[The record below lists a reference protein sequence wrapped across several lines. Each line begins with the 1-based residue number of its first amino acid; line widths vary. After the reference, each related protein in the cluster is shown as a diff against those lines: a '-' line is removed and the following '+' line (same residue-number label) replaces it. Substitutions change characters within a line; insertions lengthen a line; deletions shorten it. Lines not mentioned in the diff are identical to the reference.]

1 MITLSLSLHSNPRGN
16 GFWKLNTSLLSETCY
31 LDKIKATIENTVSE
45 YENDET
51 VNPILL
57 WEMVKLKVREK
68 SISYAASKKSER
80 TKREEDLVK
89 SIAILEKQ
97 LDNGNS
103 SEPPSQNVIEKLNT
117 LKRDLEKIIEYRTK
131 GAILR
136 SKSQWCNEGKKN
148 TKYFLNLESRHFKQG
163 TISQLK
169 INDTEFV
176 TSDVAILSECE
187 SFYKSLYTSK
197 EDDGPQSLFFQQVN
211 ETVLGLEEQ
220 ESCEGPLSEKECAEA
235 VKSMDSGKTPGS
247 DGLPAEF
254 YKVFWKD
261 ITSLLISAL
270 NCALESGCLSIT
282 QRRGIIKLIP
292 KKDAELYFVKNWRP
306 ITLLTTDYKIAA
318 KAIANRIKSVLPRLI
333 NNDQTGFMKGRFI
346 GENIRLIDSIIR
358 YAAEN
363 NIPGLLLFIDFE
375 KAFDSL
381 EWSFI
386 YESRRYFG
394 FGPSIIKWIKA
405 LYCKTESCVL
415 NNGWSSNFFQIQRG
429 VRQGC
434 PLSPYLFILSAE
446 VLAKAIRNNVNIKGI
461 CVNNNEIR
469 ISQYADDTTLILDGS
484 EQALLSA
491 LTMLDEFSKASGL
504 KLNEK
509 TTEALWIGSSIGND
523 KLSLSGKELKW
534 PESKVK
540 TLGLWLSVEPDFNSC
555 SAKL

>member
-1 MITLSLSLHSNPRGN
+1 MNLKIASLNVRGIGNNTKRREVFNWLRSKKFSIYMLQEAHCTENTTDIWTSEWGYKTLFSCCSSNKAGVGILFNNNFNLKILKAFVDPNGRFVICDIETNSKLLTLANVYAPNEDDPDFFQAVFSHLSSFHCEEIIIGGDFNLVLDLIKDKKGGLPRTHKNAMKIVQDFCENLDLSDIWRILNPEAKRYTWRQRLSNIHCRLDFFLVSQTSICNITQADIIPGFKTDHSMITLSLSLHSNSRGN

-31 LDKIKATIENTVSE
+31 LDKIKATIENSVSE

-57 WEMVKLKVREK
+57 WEMVKLEVREK

-89 SIAILEKQ
+89 SITILEKQ

-103 SEPPSQNVIEKLNT
+103 SEPPSQNVIEKRNT

-136 SKSQWCNEGKKN
+136 SKSQWYNEGEKN

-176 TSDVAILSECE
+176 TSEVAILSECE

-220 ESCEGPLSEKECAEA
+220 ESCEGPLSEKDCAEA

-254 YKVFWKD
+254 YQVFWKD
-261 ITSLLISAL
+261 ISFLLISAL
-270 NCALESGCLSIT
+270 NCALESGCLSLT

-292 KKDAELYFVKNWRP
+292 KKRRG
-306 ITLLTTDYKIAA
+306 TLF
-318 KAIANRIKSVLPRLI
+318 R
-333 NNDQTGFMKGRFI
+333 
-346 GENIRLIDSIIR
+346 
-358 YAAEN
+358 
-363 NIPGLLLFIDFE
+363 
-375 KAFDSL
+375 
-381 EWSFI
+381 
-386 YESRRYFG
+386 
-394 FGPSIIKWIKA
+394 
-405 LYCKTESCVL
+405 
-415 NNGWSSNFFQIQRG
+415 
-429 VRQGC
+429 
-434 PLSPYLFILSAE
+434 
-446 VLAKAIRNNVNIKGI
+446 
-461 CVNNNEIR
+461 
-469 ISQYADDTTLILDGS
+469 
-484 EQALLSA
+484 
-491 LTMLDEFSKASGL
+491 
-504 KLNEK
+504 
-509 TTEALWIGSSIGND
+509 
-523 KLSLSGKELKW
+523 
-534 PESKVK
+534 
-540 TLGLWLSVEPDFNSC
+540 
-555 SAKL
+555 